1 MGYIDAIR
9 YYSNVTETRNTDT
22 RRRLLE
28 AAAELIA
35 AAPGKDVPLRAIC
48 EKAGVKL
55 PTLYHFFGS
64 KDGLLD
70 AVIEHG
76 FDLYMGVKGSH
87 ESSGDPIQDIR
98 DGWDAHVAFGL
109 ANPGFYALMYG
120 QVAPGSRPSAQERPT
135 KVLRDLALTAG
146 QHGLLVVPA
155 EQATSHILA
164 ANVGVTLHQITNDTS
179 DPSLSAAAREATI
192 ATITGTPPLTVTDDR
207 AVAASTLLATL
218 ADGPSEL
225 AEPEMALL
233 RHWLIRLA
241 RPQSGTSA

>member
-1 MGYIDAIR
+1 M
-9 YYSNVTETRNTDT
+9 TEKRNIDT
-22 RRRLLE
+22 RHRLLE
-28 AAAELIA
+28 AAAGLIA
-35 AAPGKDVPLRAIC
+35 AAPGKDVPLRTIC

-120 QVAPGSRPSAQERPT
+120 QVAPGSRPAAQERPT
-135 KVLRDLALTAG
+135 KVLKELAIKAE
-146 QHGLLVVPA
+146 QQGLLVVTA
-155 EQATSHILA
+155 DQATAHILA
-164 ANVGVTLHQITNDTS
+164 ANIGVTLRQMTNDAP
-179 DPSLSAAAREATI
+179 DPSLSGAAREATI
-192 ATITGTPPLTVTDDR
+192 AAITGTHPLTGTDDR
-207 AVAASTLLATL
+207 AEAASVLLSKL
-218 ADGPSEL
+218 ANGPSEL
-225 AEPEMALL
+225 PEPEMALL